1 MLCHTIC
8 RHTLWV
14 FLLLM
19 HLGNGSAESS
29 AKQRSLD
36 LPLSDA
42 TGIRIDGPHRFLTV
56 DGKTGLHLTSHK
68 STASIDTT
76 LHHSPQGSLSFWMAS
91 LEDLSKFSIHSQIY
105 SHAPSPTAF
114 HLVSD
119 TWPADEESTQFGMYW
134 RTSYPQLMAR
144 FDQGKVWTRLDHGLA
159 PFAYGEMLPLRKQHW
174 YSVVLTWD
182 REAKSI
188 ALYVNG
194 QMMGCNPRAD
204 GFAEGGSKLY
214 LGNPMMV
221 FRDLKLKTQS
231 LRDEDVASQYATMRP
246 GSNQSTDAD
255 IAKLMNPQT
264 LQPLDIKRDSSW
276 QESYACSF
284 TKAEDLKPWLL
295 QTGDEFRDEFVVRT
309 TDEGLLV
316 KTPDRIDKETRMY
329 LWSPRTFEGDQWIE
343 YDFRIESP
351 EGLSLLVFAASGAQR
366 EDFLQ
371 DYEMEKTG
379 RMGIILGKT
388 RNYHW
393 EYVRRVE
400 CMRTDVE
407 TQYMGKNPWG
417 TQLVMGCIPRLKEG
431 EWHRLRLVKVG
442 NRIHGSINGKTVFDR
457 KDDSNSQNGPV
468 LDFGRIGLRQMYKT
482 SMRYRNFVVYEKRP
496 APKHAVAQLVTKK
509 LAKKPAKEV
518 SEKSA
523 KNPKSKLPPTYA
535 EVAYGPHERNVLDF
549 WQAEGEGPRP
559 LLVAIH
565 GGGWTNGDKAKRR
578 SIQLIKSYLDQG
590 ISYAAINYRYTRQ
603 AILPGPVHDAA
614 RSIQFLR
621 TKSETWNIK
630 ESRIAVSGGSAGACS
645 SMWILLHDDMADPN
659 AEDPILRESTRVC
672 AAAVW
677 EGQVSLDP
685 KLLVEWLGPNVLQH
699 RMLNLSVGER
709 TIDGALANYEKHK
722 ALYDEFAPYN
732 HVDGNDP
739 PLFMTYKYEMDL
751 PCKDGNHG
759 IHHPVFGV
767 KLKEKSDQVGHEC
780 HLMIKGEP
788 QQGDYRDR
796 GTFLRA
802 KLLAPESK

>member
-1 MLCHTIC
+1 MLFRFPPI
-8 RHTLWV
+8 RSNRSNAFWV
-14 FLLLM
+14 CLFLFLVNM
-19 HLGNGSAESS
+19 GTYAAESR
-29 AKQRSLD
+29 AALTSLD
-36 LPLSDA
+36 LPLVDA
-42 TGIRIDGPHRFLTV
+42 TGITIEGPHRFLVV
-56 DGKTGLHLTSHK
+56 DGKKGLQLTSHK
-68 STASIDTT
+68 SHASIDTT
-76 LHHSPQGSLSFWMAS
+76 LHHSPQGSLSFWASS
-91 LEDLSKFSIHSQIY
+91 LEDLSKYSIY
-105 SHAPSPTAF
+105 SEVYSHTAAPTAF

-119 TWPADEESTQFGMYW
+119 TWPANEEKTQFGMFW

-144 FDQGKVWTRLDHGLA
+144 FDQGRVWTRLDFGLA
-159 PFAYGEMLPLRKQHW
+159 PFAYAEMLPLRKQHW
-174 YSVVLTWD
+174 YWVVLTWD
-182 REAKSI
+182 RDAKSI

-194 QMMGCNPRAD
+194 QMMGRNPRAD
-204 GFAEGGSKLY
+204 GFVEGGSRLY

-221 FRDLKLKTQS
+221 FRDLRLES
-231 LRDEDVASQYATMRP
+231 RFLRDEDVAAQYGAMRP
-246 GSNQSTDAD
+246 DSNDPTDKE
-255 IAKLMNPQT
+255 IFKLMNPQALPALD
-264 LQPLDIKRDSSW
+264 LQRDASW

-284 TKAEDLKPWLL
+284 TKPEDLKAWHF
-295 QTGDEFRDEFVVRT
+295 QTGDEFRDEFVVQT

-316 KTPDRIDKETRMY
+316 KTPDRIAKETRMY

-351 EGLSLLVFAASGAQR
+351 EGLALLVFAASGAQR

-417 TQLVMGCIPRLKEG
+417 RQMLMGCIPRLKEG

-442 NRIHGSINGKTVFDR
+442 NRIHGSIDGTTVFDV
-457 KDDSNSQNGPV
+457 KDDPKTQHGPV

-482 SMRYRNFVVYEKRP
+482 SMRYRNFVVYER
-496 APKHAVAQLVTKK
+496 
-509 LAKKPAKEV
+509 KPSPIKTANKQ
-518 SEKSA
+518 SPEKS
-523 KNPKSKLPPTYA
+523 SKPTLPPTYA
-535 EVAYGPHERNVLDF
+535 DVAYGPHERNVLDF
-549 WQAEGEGPRP
+549 WQAKGEGPRP

-578 SIQLIKSYLDQG
+578 SVKLIQSYLDQG

-614 RSIQFLR
+614 RAIQFLR
-621 TKSETWNIK
+621 TKSKEWNIK
-630 ESRIAVSGGSAGACS
+630 KSRIAVTGGSAGACS
-645 SMWILLHDDMADPN
+645 SMWLLLHDDLADPS
-659 AEDPILRESTRVC
+659 AEDPVLRESTRVC
-672 AAAVW
+672 AAAAW

-685 KLLVEWLGPNVLQH
+685 KMLVEWLGPNVLQH
-699 RMLNLSVGER
+699 RMLYLSVGER
-709 TIDGALANYEKHK
+709 TIEEALANYEKHRP
-722 ALYDEFAPYN
+722 LYDEFAPYN
-732 HVDGNDP
+732 HLDGNDP
-739 PLFMTYKYEMDL
+739 PLFMSYRYSMDV

-767 KLKEKSDQVGHEC
+767 KMKEKADQLGHEC
-780 HLMIKGEP
+780 HLVIEGVSQE
-788 QQGDYRDR
+788 GAYRSKTD
-796 GTFLRA
+796 FLRA
-802 KLLAPESK
+802 KLLAP